1 MIITAGEKEWGHLI
15 QSRKLMPKCILQVQ
29 QNLNVSLCNLMMV
42 VQWSKKLNLRN
53 HLLLYQTGWNILS
66 KAEPTVILRIV
77 SNLKMMMTASKTTKK
92 TYSSM
97 IKSKIKSLTF
107 LKLKELRRMSLLEA
121 KAKVVSNNRCL
132 ILDLITQDMLVTT
145 LIQPRQV
152 LLKNLKMALGPHTIT
167 ENSTLYLS

>member
-1 MIITAGEKEWGHLI
+1 
-15 QSRKLMPKCILQVQ
+15 
-29 QNLNVSLCNLMMV
+29 
-42 VQWSKKLNLRN
+42 
-53 HLLLYQTGWNILS
+53 
-66 KAEPTVILRIV
+66 
-77 SNLKMMMTASKTTKK
+77 MMTASKTTKK

-107 LKLKELRRMSLLEA
+107 LKLKELRRMSLLE
-121 KAKVVSNNRCL
+121 AKVVSNNRCL

>member
-1 MIITAGEKEWGHLI
+1 
-15 QSRKLMPKCILQVQ
+15 
-29 QNLNVSLCNLMMV
+29 
-42 VQWSKKLNLRN
+42 
-53 HLLLYQTGWNILS
+53 
-66 KAEPTVILRIV
+66 
-77 SNLKMMMTASKTTKK
+77 MMTASKTTKK